1 METIQPVLIS
11 AHDQRLAARYGIA
24 LENTGETPPAS
35 DEGLTRRERE
45 VLRLVADGLSNRE
58 IASKLFIS
66 DVTVKVHL
74 RHIYEKLGVRNRM
87 EAALHAVYSD

>member
-1 METIQPVLIS
+1 MQS
-11 AHDQRLAARYGIA
+11 QSDGRL
-24 LENTGETPPAS
+24 S
-35 DEGLTRRERE
+35 RRERE
-45 VLRLVADGLSNRE
+45 ILQLVADGLSNKE
-58 IASKLFIS
+58 ISGKLFIS